1 MSLITVCSLN
11 LFTHQIPIHVID
23 ADTNETKGI
32 RYCAMDD
39 DMGRNVA
46 TIAGAFGSNTIVLL
60 GNPEFAQKLREDI
73 YSYAAQEYS
82 DKEITVIIQ

>member
-23 ADTNETKGI
+23 ADTNESKGI

-39 DMGRNVA
+39 DMGKNLT

>member
-11 LFTHQIPIHVID
+11 LFTHQIPVQVID
-23 ADTNETKGI
+23 MDTNESKGI

-39 DMGRNVA
+39 DMGKNIA
-46 TIAGAFGSNTIVLL
+46 IIAGAFGSQTIALVGNT
-60 GNPEFAQKLREDI
+60 EFAKKLREDI

-82 DKEITVIIQ
+82 DKEITVLIQ

>member
-11 LFTHQIPIHVID
+11 LFTHQIPVQVID
-23 ADTNETKGI
+23 MDTNESKGI

-39 DMGRNVA
+39 DMGKNIA
-46 TIAGAFGSNTIVLL
+46 IIAGAFGSQTIALV
-60 GNPEFAQKLREDI
+60 GNAEFAQKLREDI
-73 YSYAAQEYS
+73 YSYTAQEYS

>member
-23 ADTNETKGI
+23 MDTNESKGI
-32 RYCAMDD
+32 KYCAMDD
-39 DMGRNVA
+39 NMDKNIV
-46 TIAGAFGSNTIVLL
+46 TIAGAFGSKTIALV